1 MKGNHALPNNHF
13 RKTSL
18 KIRVHHDPETKQRRM
33 QEKKVQKAKAA
44 WPMPLEKLRPV
55 IRCPTIKYNRSERLG
70 RGFTAAECSGA
81 GLDYRHARRLGI
93 AVDLRRRD
101 SNQELLDKNVERI
114 KTYLGKIKIYESAAE
129 ARKDGAKAYA
139 KEIMPLVKARPSVG
153 CISREEV
160 ASYE

>member
-18 KIRVHHDPETKQRRM
+18 KIRIHHDPETKARVM
-33 QEKKVQKAKAA
+33 AEKKLRKAKALF
-44 WPMPLEKLRPV
+44 PMPLKKLRPIV
-55 IRCPTIKYNRSERLG
+55 RCPTIKYNRNERLG
-70 RGFTAAECSGA
+70 RGFTAAECEKA

-101 SNQELLDKNVERI
+101 TNQEAFDKNVERI
-114 KTYLGKIKIYESAAE
+114 KTYLGKITIYESVKE
-129 ARKDGAKAYA
+129 ARESGAKPYT
-139 KEIMPLVKARPSVG
+139 KEIMPFVKPKPVVG
-153 CISREEV
+153 SISREEV